1 MLNHLKNQQAKR
13 IDFYLSLDIL
23 LGLLANMYGLKKID
37 WAVTYE
43 VYHIFFALSCMFLI
57 IDFCIIILIINFR
70 KQNTIHTVYNL
81 AIKYI
86 IYFILL
92 LNVIG
97 MVLVIV
103 TFINISIDLSS
114 PVEKI
119 ENKRRYRRFLRRQ
132 WNRIFYSM
140 SMVLVFGGLQ
150 FPLWF
155 NSVKRVEMKTDGNIE
170 DGGFVVIDNF
180 E

>member
-1 MLNHLKNQQAKR
+1 M
-13 IDFYLSLDIL
+13 IL
-23 LGLLANMYGLKKID
+23 
-37 WAVTYE
+37 V
-43 VYHIFFALSCMFLI
+43 LI
-57 IDFCIIILIINFR
+57 
-70 KQNTIHTVYNL
+70 
-81 AIKYI
+81 
-86 IYFILL
+86 
-92 LNVIG
+92 
-97 MVLVIV
+97 

-119 ENKRRYRRFLRRQ
+119 VNKRRYRRFLRRQ

-140 SMVLVFGGLQ
+140 SMVLIFGGLQ
-150 FPLWF
+150 FPLWY